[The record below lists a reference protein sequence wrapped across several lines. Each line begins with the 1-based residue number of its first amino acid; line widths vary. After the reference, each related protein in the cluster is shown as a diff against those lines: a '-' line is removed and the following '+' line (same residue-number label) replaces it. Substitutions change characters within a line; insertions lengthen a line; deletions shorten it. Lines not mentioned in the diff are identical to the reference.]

1 MRVRPEHRQRDHR
14 VRLEW
19 GGAGAA
25 LLAEECAAVV
35 VVDVLSFGT
44 AVDVAVGRGAAV
56 LPQRHDDPA
65 AAVREAV
72 DRGAVPAGDRHGPG
86 PSLRPSSLTRLEPGT
101 RLALTSP
108 NGATLCA
115 LAAGGR
121 AEVVA
126 GCLRNATAVG
136 AFLRGVDGPV
146 GVVPAGER
154 WPDGTLRVAV
164 EDLLGAGAVVAGL
177 DGRSPEADAA
187 AALFTALAAAA
198 PDLRT
203 TLGALASGRE
213 LLADGFG
220 DVDLAAELDASDA
233 VPVLRDGFLSAS
245 G

>member
-19 GGAGAA
+19 GAAGAA
-25 LLAEECAAVV
+25 LLAAECAAVV

-56 LPQRHDDPA
+56 LPQRYDDPA
-65 AAVREAV
+65 AALQEAV
-72 DRGAVPAGDRHGPG
+72 ERGAVPAGDRHGPG

-101 RLALTSP
+101 RIALPSP

-126 GCLRNATAVG
+126 GCLRNASAVG
-136 AFLRGVDGPV
+136 AFLHDVDGPV

-154 WPDGTLRVAV
+154 WPDGALRVSV
-164 EDLLGAGAVVAGL
+164 EDLLGAGAIVAGL

-187 AALFTALAAAA
+187 ATLFSARFAAAS
-198 PDLRT
+198 DLRA

-220 DVDLAAELDASDA
+220 ADVDLAAELDVSDA
-233 VPVLRDGFLSAS
+233 VPVLRDGFLTA
-245 G
+245 

>member
-19 GGAGAA
+19 GAAGAL
-25 LLAEECAAVV
+25 LLAAECAAVV

-56 LPQRHDDPA
+56 LPQRYDDPA
-65 AAVREAV
+65 AALREAV
-72 DRGAVPAGDRHGPG
+72 ERGAVPAGDRHGPG

-101 RLALTSP
+101 RIALPSP
-108 NGATLCA
+108 NGVTLCT

-121 AEVVA
+121 ARVVA
-126 GCLRNATAVG
+126 GCLRNASAVG
-136 AFLRGVDGPV
+136 AFLRDVDGPV

-164 EDLLGAGAVVAGL
+164 EDLLGAGAIVAGL
-177 DGRSPEADAA
+177 DDRSPEADAA
-187 AALFTALAAAA
+187 AALSAS
-198 PDLRT
+198 DLRA
-203 TLGALASGRE
+203 TLGTLASGRE

-220 DVDLAAELDASDA
+220 ADVDPAAELDASDA
-233 VPVLRDGFLSAS
+233 VPVLRDGFLSA
-245 G
+245 